1 MSTGTRTGP
10 VVVIGGAGAVGA
22 MMGKLFRDAGRDIVV
37 VDHAAAQ
44 SSVGTYVRRDI
55 TAPDAALTR
64 LLREADVVVLAVP
77 EDVALAA
84 VPNFDVLCPESV
96 LVDTLSV
103 KSRFDAAVR
112 DSDIA
117 CAAVGVNPMF
127 APSLDPHGR
136 PVAAVTYRAGAGVDA
151 VLATFA
157 ASGAAVVHLD
167 ADRHD
172 RLTAFTQALTHAS
185 VLSFGLALAESGI
198 DPADLVAVGTPP
210 HLLSLALLSRI
221 SGGTPEVYWDVQS
234 GNPFAEQARRGLA
247 DAVAHVNGVVT
258 AGDDAGFAR
267 IMERTESALGIEA
280 DGLRTTCA
288 EMFTRLGRKDER

>member
-1 MSTGTRTGP
+1 MATGAQTAP
-10 VVVIGGAGAVGA
+10 VVVIGGGAVGA
-22 MMGKLFRDAGRDIVV
+22 MVGGFFRDAGTDVIVV
-37 VDHAAAQ
+37 DRAAAE
-44 SSVGTYVRRDI
+44 SSAGAYVQGDI
-55 TAPDAALTR
+55 TAPGAALTQ
-64 LLREADVVVLAVP
+64 LLWEAGVVVLAVP

-84 VPNFDVLCPESV
+84 VPNLGVLGTASV

-103 KSRFDAAVR
+103 KSRFAEALHG
-112 DSDIA
+112 SDIA

-157 ASGAAVVHLD
+157 AAGATVVHLD

-185 VLSFGLALAESGI
+185 VLSFGLALAEAGL

-210 HLLSLALLSRI
+210 YLLSLALLSRI
-221 SGGTPEVYWDVQS
+221 SGGTPEVYWDVQA

-247 DAVAHVNGVVT
+247 DAVARVNGVVT
-258 AGDDAGFAR
+258 VGDDAGFAR
-267 IMERTESALGIEA
+267 IMERAESTLGIEA
-280 DGLRTTCA
+280 DGLRATCA
-288 EMFTRLGRKDER
+288 EMFTRLGRKDGQ